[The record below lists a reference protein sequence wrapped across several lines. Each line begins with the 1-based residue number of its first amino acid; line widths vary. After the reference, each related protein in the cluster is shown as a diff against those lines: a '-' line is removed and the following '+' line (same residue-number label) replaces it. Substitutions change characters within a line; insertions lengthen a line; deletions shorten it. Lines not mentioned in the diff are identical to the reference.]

1 MNKFIKIVLFGII
14 VWLVPF
20 LAGFPFIDQKG
31 NFIISETFFKSII
44 IVIGGIIGVILAV
57 KYFKDIKG
65 NFMKEGIII
74 GTVWLVINWTIDLVM
89 VSTGIFQMTILKYFT
104 DIGLRY
110 LSMPIY
116 TIGLGYALKHKK

>member
-1 MNKFIKIVLFGII
+1 M
-14 VWLVPF
+14 
-20 LAGFPFIDQKG
+20 
-31 NFIISETFFKSII
+31 

-89 VSTGIFQMTILKYFT
+89 VSAGIFPMTTLKYFT
-104 DIGLRY
+104 DVGLRY